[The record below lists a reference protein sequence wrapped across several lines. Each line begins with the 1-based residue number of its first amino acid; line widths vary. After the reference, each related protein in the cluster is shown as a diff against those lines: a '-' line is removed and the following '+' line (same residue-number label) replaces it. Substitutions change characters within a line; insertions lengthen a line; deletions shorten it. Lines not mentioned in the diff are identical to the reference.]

1 MRLLSQIVDPITAVV
16 RPSAAAP
23 DGALVLLHG
32 RGSNEHDLRPLLDDL
47 DPDRRLVGVTPRAPL
62 TLPPGGRH
70 WYRLRELG
78 YPDPPTFLSAVD
90 AAGAWLDGLHEEI
103 GVPLER
109 TVLGGF
115 SQGCVMSWALAFR
128 RGRVRPAGVIGLS
141 GFMPNAEGFEY
152 DLTGLDTYHVAI
164 GHGSRDAVIGVEW
177 GRQARDILI
186 AAGADVL
193 YHESPIGHTVDP
205 ALIVQLTGWLGAVV

>member
-23 DGALVLLHG
+23 EGALVLLHG
-32 RGSNEHDLRPLLDDL
+32 RGSDEHDLRPLLDGL
-47 DPDRRLVGVTPRAPL
+47 DPQRRLVGVTPRAPL

-70 WYRLRELG
+70 WYRFRELG
-78 YPDPPTFLSAVD
+78 YPDPPTFLAAVD
-90 AAGAWLDGLHEEI
+90 AAGDWLDGLHEEI

-115 SQGCVMSWALAFR
+115 SQGCVMSWALAFG
-128 RGRVRPAGVIGLS
+128 RGRMRPAGVIGLS

-152 DLTGLDTYHVAI
+152 DLTGLDGYRVAI
-164 GHGSRDAVIGVEW
+164 GHGSLDPVIGVEW
-177 GRQARDILI
+177 GRQARDILT
-186 AAGADVL
+186 AAGAEVL
-193 YHESPIGHTVDP
+193 YHESPIGHTIDP